1 MSRNLDVRLGVDQL
15 LTTLAQ
21 GYANQEYVGKEL
33 VKVTPVKRETDY
45 FPVYGKE
52 YFKKIQ
58 DSLYVRAVGSKAYE
72 LELELPSTKQYI
84 CTRRALQGVVDE
96 AEIEA
101 SHPLI
106 KLLEEGVEQ
115 VQDIHEL
122 NKEIRIAEALQNEDH
137 YDGNA
142 EIPVTKW
149 DNTTAIDEKLE
160 VYKEAIADSIGR
172 QPNVMLVGSEAYNK
186 CMMNNTKLS
195 EKLGANERRTLF
207 EAQLADLLGLEKV
220 FIGRDL
226 YFDDD
231 GQSQK
236 IWGNNIILA
245 YVNPN
250 NGKKQPT
257 FARLFQQSGYPRVK
271 RWFDQPHFWRYEI
284 EDVYDIQITGP
295 SAGYL
300 IKDVTAV

>member
-1 MSRNLDVRLGVDQL
+1 MSRNIDVRLGIDQL

-33 VKVTPVKRETDY
+33 VKHTPVKRETDY
-45 FPVYGKE
+45 FPIYGRE

-72 LELELPSTKQYI
+72 VELELPSTQQYI
-84 CTRRALQGVVDE
+84 CTRRALQGLVDE

-122 NKEIRIAEALQNEDH
+122 NKEIRIAETLQDENN
-137 YDGNA
+137 YDGNT
-142 EIPVTKW
+142 ETPVTKW
-149 DNTTAIDEKLE
+149 DNTTAVDEKLE
-160 VYKEAIADSIGR
+160 VYKETVADAIGR
-172 QPNVMLVGSEAYNK
+172 VPNVLLVGSQVYTN
-186 CMMNNTKLS
+186 CMMNNTALS
-195 EKLGANERRTLF
+195 DKLGANERRTLF
-207 EAQLADLLGLEKV
+207 EPQLADLLGFEKV
-220 FIGRDL
+220 LIGRDV

-231 GQSQK
+231 GVSHK
-236 IWGNNIILA
+236 IWGDNIILA
-245 YVNPN
+245 YVNPKD
-250 NGKKQPT
+250 GKKQPT
-257 FARLFQQSGYPRVK
+257 FARIFQQSGYPRVK

-300 IKDVTAV
+300 VKNVTG